1 MTSHVEHFPT
11 QALFL
16 PEYFDPTV
24 FTQISD
30 ARECTGFCQDTDCVA
45 FMYNNRS
52 QQCSLYRKSMS
63 YSYKQV
69 LVEDTDNQAFIAVCT
84 SGKIVS
90 HAFHTFRL
98 VV

>member
-1 MTSHVEHFPT
+1 MTSLVEHFPT

-30 ARECTGFCQDTDCVA
+30 AGECTGFCQDTDCVA
-45 FMYNNRS
+45 FIFNNRS
-52 QQCSLYRKSMS
+52 QQCLLYRKSMS

-69 LVEDTDNQAFIAVCT
+69 LVEDIDDQAFIAVCT
-84 SGKIVS
+84 SGRS
-90 HAFHTFRL
+90 LSNALHTFRL

>member
-1 MTSHVEHFPT
+1 MTSPVEYFPT
-11 QALFL
+11 QALLL

-24 FTQISD
+24 STQISD

-90 HAFHTFRL
+90 YAFHTFRL